1 MRNPLGLKSEIRG
14 EGLNVPRFS
23 APEKSAKDV
32 DHRFI
37 VGAEGCFMQQK
48 IRLLQP
54 LLVS

>member
-37 VGAEGCFMQQK
+37 VGAEGCFMQ
-48 IRLLQP
+48 
-54 LLVS
+54 